1 MGSISLIALIATGWT
16 GLGMKLRQ
24 DKLSV
29 YPFGMKT
36 LLVTGGAG
44 FMGSDFVRTM
54 FEKHEDWH
62 IIVLDA
68 LTYAG
73 NPENIPQEIKE
84 SPRFE
89 FWYGDVNDLHLVNEL
104 VSRSD
109 YVVHYAAE
117 THVSRSLYNDRV
129 FFTTDVLGTQSVVS
143 AVYRWAKR
151 VERFVHISTS
161 EVYGSALAEPMN
173 EDHPLMPT
181 TPYAAAKCGADRLV
195 WSYLVSYGIPGVI
208 IRPFNNYGPYQHL
221 EKLVPRLITSAL
233 MDEPLT
239 IFGTGEASRDW
250 LFVEDTTRGVEAA
263 LLAPAEKVVGQVINL
278 GTGRATSVREIAL
291 AVLRILGKPP
301 DSLKHMK
308 ERPGDVQRHIA
319 GIAKAKELL
328 DWEPKVSLEEG
339 LARTVQWYKENE
351 KWWRPQLWM
360 RSVKI
365 RLPDGSVAYY

>member
-1 MGSISLIALIATGWT
+1 
-16 GLGMKLRQ
+16 
-24 DKLSV
+24 
-29 YPFGMKT
+29 MKT

-44 FMGSDFVRTM
+44 FMGSDFVRRM
-54 FEKHEDWH
+54 FEKHGDWH

-73 NPENIPQEIKE
+73 NPDNIPREIKE

-109 YVVHYAAE
+109 YIVHYAAE

-129 FFTTDVLGTQSVVS
+129 FFQTDVLGTQSVVS
-143 AVYRWAKR
+143 AVYRWAER

-161 EVYGSALAEPMN
+161 EVYGSAMTEPMN
-173 EDHPLMPT
+173 EDHPLLPT
-181 TPYAAAKCGADRLV
+181 TPYAAAKTGADRLV

-208 IRPFNNYGPYQHL
+208 IRPFNNYGPHQHL
-221 EKLVPRLITSAL
+221 EKLVPRLITSTL

-250 LFVEDTTRGVEAA
+250 LFVQDTTGGVEAA
-263 LLAPAEKVVGQVINL
+263 LLAPAERVVGQVINL
-278 GTGRATSVREIAL
+278 GTGRATSVRDMAR
-291 AVLRILGKPP
+291 AVLRILGKPE
-301 DSLKHMK
+301 DSVEHMQ
-308 ERPGDVQRHIA
+308 ERPGDVQCHIA
-319 GIAKAKELL
+319 GVSRAKELL
-328 DWEPKVSLEEG
+328 DWEPEVRLEDG
-339 LARTVQWYKENE
+339 LARTVQWYRENE
-351 KWWRPQLWM
+351 PWWRPQLWM

-365 RLPDGSVAYY
+365 RLPDGKVAYY

>member
-1 MGSISLIALIATGWT
+1 M
-16 GLGMKLRQ
+16 R
-24 DKLSV
+24 
-29 YPFGMKT
+29 T

-44 FMGSDFVRTM
+44 FMGSDFVRKM
-54 FEKHEDWH
+54 FWKHEDWH

-73 NPENIPQEIKE
+73 NPDNIPQEIKE

-109 YVVHYAAE
+109 YVVPYAAE

-143 AVYRWAKR
+143 AVYRWANR
-151 VERFVHISTS
+151 IERFIHISTS
-161 EVYGSALAEPMN
+161 EVYGSAMTEPMN

-181 TPYAAAKCGADRLV
+181 TPYAAAKTGADRLV

-221 EKLVPRLITSAL
+221 EKLVPRLITSAIL
-233 MDEPLT
+233 GEPLT

-263 LLAPAEKVVGQVINL
+263 LLAPADKVVGQVINL
-278 GTGRATSVREIAL
+278 GTGRATSVREMAL
-291 AVLRILGKPP
+291 AVLNMLGKPAEN
-301 DSLKHMK
+301 LAHMH
-308 ERPGDVQRHIA
+308 ERPGDVQCHIA
-319 GIAKAKELL
+319 GIGKAKELL
-328 DWEPKVSLEEG
+328 GWEPNVMLEEG

-351 KWWRPQLWM
+351 QWWRPQLWM

>member
-1 MGSISLIALIATGWT
+1 
-16 GLGMKLRQ
+16 
-24 DKLSV
+24 
-29 YPFGMKT
+29 MKT

-44 FMGSDFVRTM
+44 FMGSDFVRKM
-54 FEKHEDWH
+54 HEKHEDWH

-73 NPENIPQEIKE
+73 NPDNIPQAIKE

-109 YVVHYAAE
+109 YIVHYAAE

-129 FFTTDVLGTQSVVS
+129 FFQTDVLGTQSVVS
-143 AVYRWAKR
+143 AVYRWAGR
-151 VERFVHISTS
+151 VERFIHISTS
-161 EVYGSALAEPMN
+161 EVYGSAITDPMN
-173 EDHPLMPT
+173 EDHPLLPT
-181 TPYAAAKCGADRLV
+181 TPYAAAKTGADRLV

-263 LLAPAEKVVGQVINL
+263 LLAPSSRVVGQVINL
-278 GTGRATSVREIAL
+278 GTGRATSVREMAS
-291 AVLRILGKPP
+291 AVLRILGK
-301 DSLKHMK
+301 SEECLAHMT

-319 GIAKAKELL
+319 GIGKARELL
-328 DWEPKVSLEEG
+328 DWEPEVRLEDG

-351 KWWRPQLWM
+351 YWWRPQLWM

>member
-1 MGSISLIALIATGWT
+1 MGYLSLIALIATGWT
-16 GLGMKLRQ
+16 GLRMKLRQ
-24 DKLSV
+24 NKLSV

-109 YVVHYAAE
+109 YIVHYAAE

-291 AVLRILGKPP
+291 AVLRILGKPA

-319 GIAKAKELL
+319 GIAKARELL